1 MIITIARKELRALF
15 GAPLAWIVLA
25 VLQLIFAYVFLVR
38 LDNYQEVA
46 PQLAMTPGRPGFT
59 EMIVTPVFGM
69 GAIVL
74 LMVVPLLS
82 MRLIAEERR
91 NQTLT
96 FLISAPVSLSQIV
109 LGKFVGLLAFLA
121 LPALLILAM
130 GLSLYAGGRI
140 DLGLVAANTLGLVM
154 LSAAFVAVGLYL
166 SALTAQPVVAA
177 VSAFAVLL
185 GLWIINMGSYDPESP
200 MNLLSLLKHYE
211 SFFKGTLHTGDI
223 AYFVLLC
230 ALFLILTI
238 RRLDR
243 DRLAA

>member
-109 LGKFVGLLAFLA
+109 LGKFVGLLAFLTV
-121 LPALLILAM
+121 PALLILAM

-177 VSAFAVLL
+177 ISAFAVLL